1 MNYQEKVSTRA
12 DVRALYEKVIANPAI
27 QSYRGYT
34 ESKSYGWDA
43 AADDYIKRD
52 GEVFFEN
59 PAYDA
64 DFIPEGACE
73 SDDAELLDEQ
83 LAEKEQRILELSD
96 QISDLEDENKE
107 LELRAAKADARA
119 DAAEAERDDAKKALI
134 ELRRALVLIGEL
146 ANTK

>member
-83 LAEKEQRILELSD
+83 LAEKEQQIIDLED
-96 QISDLEDENKE
+96 RISDLEDENE
-107 LELRAAKADARA
+107 MLEQSAAHAEAKAK
-119 DAAEAERDDAKKALI
+119 AAENERDEAKAALI
-134 ELRRALVLIGEL
+134 ELRRALALLREL
-146 ANTK
+146 TDAK